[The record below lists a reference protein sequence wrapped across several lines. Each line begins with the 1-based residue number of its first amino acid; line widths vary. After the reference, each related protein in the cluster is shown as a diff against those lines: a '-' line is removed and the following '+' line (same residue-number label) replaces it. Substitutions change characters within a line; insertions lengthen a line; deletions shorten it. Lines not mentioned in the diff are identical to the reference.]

1 VKTVVTAATTNSA
14 TIETEKGAE
23 RPTSP
28 PERLGQGYWNGFM
41 SRIRHIIRSKRSV
54 KFESKRAEW
63 CMHEN
68 FSVMY
73 DEVYIDMVDT
83 RIASKLDTK
92 VMLNKSGE
100 IVELAEEAFGFP
112 TQYMI

>member
-1 VKTVVTAATTNSA
+1 
-14 TIETEKGAE
+14 
-23 RPTSP
+23 
-28 PERLGQGYWNGFM
+28 
-41 SRIRHIIRSKRSV
+41 
-54 KFESKRAEW
+54 
-63 CMHEN
+63 MHEN